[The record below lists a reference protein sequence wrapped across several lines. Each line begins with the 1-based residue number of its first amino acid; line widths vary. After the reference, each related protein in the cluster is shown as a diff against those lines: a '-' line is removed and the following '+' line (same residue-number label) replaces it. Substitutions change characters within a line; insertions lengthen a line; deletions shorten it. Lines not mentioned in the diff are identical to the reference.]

1 MYVVKR
7 DGHKEPIMFDKITS
21 RVRKLCYSLNELVDP
36 VKVSMRVIE
45 GLYDGVTT
53 SELDNLAAEI
63 AATMTTTHPDYAKL
77 AARISVSNLHKN
89 TKKSFSETMSDL
101 YTYVNPRT
109 NKKAPLLSDETYKI
123 IAKNAEFLD
132 STIIYNRDF
141 HYDYFGF
148 KTLERSYLLKLNG
161 KVAERPQHM
170 LMRVSIGIHME
181 DLDSAIETYNLMSKK
196 YFTHATPTLFNSG
209 TPKPQM
215 SSCFLLTTKDD
226 SIDGIY
232 DTLKQTAKISQS
244 AGGIGLSIHN
254 IRATGSYIA
263 GTNGTSNGIVPMLR
277 VFNDTARYV
286 DQGGGKRKGSFALY
300 LETWHADIFDFL
312 ELKKNHGKEEMRA
325 RDLFYAMWISDLF
338 MKRVEE
344 DDKWTLMCPN
354 ECPGLQDCHG
364 NEFDKLY
371 LKYESKNKGRKTI
384 RARDLWEKILESQIE
399 TGTPYMLYKDAANR
413 KSNQKNLGTI
423 RSSNLCTEIIE
434 YTSTDEV
441 AVCNLASIALP
452 MFIEEN
458 AFDHKELFR
467 VTKQVTKNLN
477 RVIDRNYY
485 PVPEAQN
492 SNFRHRPVG
501 LGVQGLAD
509 AFISLRMPFTSDEA
523 KKLNQEIFETI
534 YFAALTASMEE
545 AQKDGAYKTYKG
557 SPISK
562 GEFQHNLWGVEDSEL
577 SGRWDWGNL
586 RKEIKKHGVRNSLL
600 VAPMPTASTS
610 QILGN
615 NECFEPYTSNIYTR
629 RVLSGEFIVVN
640 KHLLEDLVKL
650 GLWTE
655 DLKQELMKANGS
667 VQNIDIIPED
677 IKELYKTVWELSM
690 KDIID
695 MSRQRGYFIDQSQS
709 LNLFMEGA
717 TTAKLTSMHFYAWKS
732 GLKTG
737 MYYLRTKSAVDA
749 IKFTLDN
756 KKKKE
761 PVKEIVETDVAISA
775 AAPKSASKSAS
786 KSAPK
791 SAPKSASK
799 PAANPSNIEVEP
811 LAPEELKEMLKKAK
825 ESEDDDCLMCGS

>member
-1 MYVVKR
+1 MYVLKR
-7 DGHKEPIMFDKITS
+7 DGRKELMMFDKITA
-21 RVRKLCYSLNELVDP
+21 RVRKLCYGLNELVDP
-36 VKVSMRVIE
+36 VKVAMRVIE

-63 AATMTTTHPDYAKL
+63 AATMTTAHPDYARL

-89 TKKSFSETMSDL
+89 TKKTFSEVMHDL
-101 YTYVNPRT
+101 YNYVNPRT
-109 NKKAPLLSDETYKI
+109 GKDAPLLSDEVYQVIMDNKD
-123 IAKNAEFLD
+123 KLD

-141 HYDYFGF
+141 GYDYFGF

-161 KVAERPQHM
+161 KIAERPQHM
-170 LMRVSIGIHME
+170 LMRVSIGIHLN
-181 DLDSAIETYNLMSKK
+181 DLDAALETYELMSKK

-215 SSCFLLTTKDD
+215 SSCFLLTMKDD

-244 AGGIGLSIHN
+244 AGGIGLAIHN
-254 IRATGSYIA
+254 IRATGSYIS
-263 GTNGTSNGIVPMLR
+263 GTNGTSNGIVPMLK

-286 DQGGGKRKGSFALY
+286 DQGGGKRKGSFAMY

-312 ELKKNHGKEEMRA
+312 DLKKNHGKEEMRA

-338 MKRVEE
+338 MERVQE
-344 DDKWTLMCPN
+344 DGKWTLMCPN
-354 ECPGLQDCHG
+354 ECPGMDEVHSE
-364 NEFDKLY
+364 EFEALY
-371 LKYESKNKGRKTI
+371 LKYEAEGKGRKTI
-384 RARDLWEKILESQIE
+384 KARELWEKILESQIE

-423 RSSNLCTEIIE
+423 RSSNLCTEIME
-434 YTSTDEV
+434 YTSPDEV

-452 MFIEEN
+452 MFIKNGE
-458 AFDHKELFR
+458 FDHKELYKI
-467 VTKQVTKNLN
+467 TKRVTKNLN

-485 PVPEAQN
+485 PVKEAEN

-509 AFISLRMPFTSDEA
+509 TFIKLRMPFTSDAA
-523 KKLNQEIFETI
+523 KKLNQEIFETL
-534 YFAALTASMEE
+534 YFAAVTASMEE
-545 AQKDGAYKTYKG
+545 ATADGPYQTYEG
-557 SPISK
+557 SPISQ
-562 GEFQHNLWGVEDSEL
+562 GEFQHNLWGINDNEL
-577 SGRWDWGNL
+577 SGRWDWAKL
-586 RKEIKKHGVRNSLL
+586 RGEVKKHGVRNSLL

-629 RVLSGEFIVVN
+629 RVLSGEFIIVN
-640 KHLLEDLVKL
+640 KHLLEDLVEL
-650 GLWTE
+650 GLWNE
-655 DLKQELMKANGS
+655 GLKQDIMRANGS
-667 VQNIDIIPED
+667 IQGIESIPQD

-695 MSRQRGYFIDQSQS
+695 MSRHRGYFIDQSQS

-717 TTAKLTSMHFYAWKS
+717 TMAKLTSMHFYAWKS

-756 KKKKE
+756 KKKE
-761 PVKEIVETDVAISA
+761 QPVAEAIIESTPMVDTVMAQQKQQAVKTA
-775 AAPKSASKSAS
+775 AKFAEKQTPE
-786 KSAPK
+786 
-791 SAPKSASK
+791 
-799 PAANPSNIEVEP
+799 EVEP
-811 LAPEELKEMLKKAK
+811 MSADEMKALIAQAK
-825 ESEDDDCLMCGS
+825 EAEGDDCLMCGS

>member
-7 DGHKEPIMFDKITS
+7 DGRKEPMMFDKITA
-21 RVRKLCYSLNELVDP
+21 RVRKLCYGLNDLVDP
-36 VKVSMRVIE
+36 VKVAMRVIE

-63 AATMTTTHPDYAKL
+63 AATLTTAHPDYAKL

-89 TKKSFSETMSDL
+89 TKKSFSDTMKDL
-101 YTYVNPRT
+101 HEYVNPRT
-109 NKKAPLLSDETYKI
+109 GKKAPLLSDEVFAVIKE
-123 IAKNAEFLD
+123 NAEVLD

-141 HYDYFGF
+141 GYDYFGF

-161 KVAERPQHM
+161 KIAERPQHM
-170 LMRVSIGIHME
+170 LMRVAVGIHLN
-181 DLDSAIETYNLMSKK
+181 DIDAAIETYELMSKK

-215 SSCFLLTTKDD
+215 SSCFLLATKDD

-254 IRATGSYIA
+254 VRATGSYIA
-263 GTNGTSNGIVPMLR
+263 GTNGTSNGIVPMLK

-286 DQGGGKRKGSFALY
+286 DQGGGKRKGSFAIY
-300 LETWHADIFDFL
+300 VEPWHADIFDFL
-312 ELKKNHGKEEMRA
+312 DLKKNHGKEEMRA
-325 RDLFYAMWISDLF
+325 RDLFYAMWIPDLF
-338 MKRVEE
+338 MKRVEA
-344 DDKWTLMCPN
+344 DANWTLMCPN
-354 ECPGLQDCHG
+354 ECTGLFTTHSE
-364 NEFDKLY
+364 EFEKKY
-371 LKYESKNKGRKTI
+371 LAYEEAGKGRKTI
-384 RARDLWEKILESQIE
+384 RARELWEKILESQIE

-423 RSSNLCTEIIE
+423 RSSNLCTEILE
-434 YTSTDEV
+434 YTSPDEV

-452 MFIEEN
+452 MFVKNGE
-458 AFDHKELFR
+458 FDHKELFR
-467 VTKQVTKNLN
+467 VTKRVTKNLN

-485 PVPEAQN
+485 PVKEAEN
-492 SNFRHRPVG
+492 SNMRHRPIG

-509 AFISLRMPFTSDEA
+509 AFILMRLPFTSDEA
-523 KKLNQEIFETI
+523 KTINQDIFETL
-534 YFAALTASMEE
+534 YYAAVTASMELAKE
-545 AQKDGAYKTYKG
+545 EGAYSSYEG

-562 GEFQHNLWGVEDSEL
+562 GDFQHNLWGIKDEEL
-577 SGRWDWGNL
+577 SGRWDWSKL
-586 RKEIKKHGVRNSLL
+586 RKKVEKFGVRNSLL

-650 GLWTE
+650 GLWNE
-655 DLKQELMKANGS
+655 SLKQELMRANGS
-667 VQNIDIIPED
+667 IQHIDIIPEE

-709 LNLFMEGA
+709 LNLFMENANYG
-717 TTAKLTSMHFYAWKS
+717 KLTSMHFYAWKS

-737 MYYLRTKSAVDA
+737 MYYLRTKAAVDA

-756 KKKKE
+756 TKKKE
-761 PVKEIVETDVAISA
+761 VPISVAAEAEVAAASPEAVVAMPVETTPVKQEE
-775 AAPKSASKSAS
+775 
-786 KSAPK
+786 
-791 SAPKSASK
+791 
-799 PAANPSNIEVEP
+799 ANVEP
-811 LAPEELKEMLKKAK
+811 MTAAEMKELIEKAK
-825 ESEDDDCLMCGS
+825 EGQADDDCLMCGS

>member
-1 MYVVKR
+1 
-7 DGHKEPIMFDKITS
+7 MFDKITA
-21 RVRKLCYSLNELVDP
+21 RVKKLCYDLNPLVDP
-36 VKVSMRVIE
+36 VRVAMRVIE

-53 SELDNLAAEI
+53 SELDNLASEI
-63 AATMTTTHPDYAKL
+63 AATMTTSHPDYAQL

-89 TKKSFSETMSDL
+89 TKKSFSETMTDL
-101 YTYVNPRT
+101 YKYVNPRT
-109 NKKAPLLSDETYKI
+109 GKDAPLLSDEVYNI
-123 IAKNAEFLD
+123 IQKNKEVLD
-132 STIIYNRDF
+132 SSIIYNRDF
-141 HYDYFGF
+141 GYDFFGF

-161 KVAERPQHM
+161 EIVERPQHM
-170 LMRVSIGIHME
+170 LMRVSVGIHM
-181 DLDSAIETYNLMSKK
+181 DDIDSVLETYELMSKRF
-196 YFTHATPTLFNSG
+196 FTHATPTLFNSG

-215 SSCFLLTTKDD
+215 SSCFLLAMQDD

-254 IRATGSYIA
+254 VRATGSYIS

-277 VFNDTARYV
+277 VYNDTARYV
-286 DQGGGKRKGSFALY
+286 DQGGGKRKGSFAIY
-300 LETWHADIFDFL
+300 IEPWHADIFDFL
-312 ELKKNHGKEEMRA
+312 DLRKNHGKEEMRA
-325 RDLFYAMWISDLF
+325 RDLFYAMWTPDLF
-338 MKRVEE
+338 MKRVEADAE
-344 DDKWTLMCPN
+344 WTLMCPN
-354 ECPGLQDCHG
+354 ECPDLYKCHSD
-364 NEFDKLY
+364 EFDALY
-371 LKYESKNKGRKTI
+371 TKYESEGKGRKTI
-384 RARDLWEKILESQIE
+384 RARELWEKILESQIE

-423 RSSNLCTEIIE
+423 RSSNLCTEIME
-434 YTSTDEV
+434 YTSPDEV

-452 MFIEEN
+452 MFVKDG
-458 AFDHKELFR
+458 AFDHDELYR

-485 PVPEAQN
+485 PVQEAEN
-492 SNFRHRPVG
+492 SNMRHRPVG

-509 AFISLRMPFTSDEA
+509 AFIQLRLPFTSQEA
-523 KKLNQEIFETI
+523 KDLNQDIFETL
-534 YFAALTASMEE
+534 YFAAVTASMEE
-545 AQKDGAYKTYKG
+545 AEKDGPYSTFKG
-557 SPISK
+557 SPMSK
-562 GEFQHNLWGVEDSEL
+562 GEFQHNMWGVKDEEL
-577 SGRWDWGNL
+577 SGRWDWAAL
-586 RKEIKKHGVRNSLL
+586 RKQVKKHGVRNSLL

-640 KHLLEDLVKL
+640 KHLLEDLVEL

-655 DLKQELMKANGS
+655 DMKQELMRANGS
-667 VQNIDIIPED
+667 VQNIEGIPAE

-695 MSRQRGYFIDQSQS
+695 MSRHRGYFIDQSQS

-717 TTAKLTSMHFYAWKS
+717 TMAKLTSMHFYAWKS

-749 IKFTLDN
+749 IKFTLSN
-756 KKKKE
+756 KEKAQV
-761 PVKEIVETDVAISA
+761 PETA
-775 AAPKSASKSAS
+775 AAAAAQ
-786 KSAPK
+786 APLK
-791 SAPKSASK
+791 ANTAAK
-799 PAANPSNIEVEP
+799 PAAVPVEP
-811 LAPEELKEMLKKAK
+811 LTPEELKTMLDQSR

>member
-1 MYVVKR
+1 MYVLKR
-7 DGHKEPIMFDKITS
+7 DGREEPIMFDKITA
-21 RVRKLCYSLNELVDP
+21 RVRKLCYGLNALVDP
-36 VKVSMRVIE
+36 VKVAMRVIE

-53 SELDNLAAEI
+53 SELDNLAAET
-63 AATMTTTHPDYAKL
+63 AATMTTTHPDYALL

-89 TKKSFSETMSDL
+89 TKKSFVDTMTDL

-109 NKKAPLLSDETYKI
+109 GKKAPLLADNVYKVI
-123 IAKNAEFLD
+123 KENAERLD

-141 HYDYFGF
+141 GYDYFGF

-161 KVAERPQHM
+161 EIVERPQHM
-170 LMRVSIGIHME
+170 LMRVSVGIHLE
-181 DLDSAIETYNLMSKK
+181 DLDAAIETYHLMSKK

-215 SSCFLLTTKDD
+215 SSCFLLTMKDD

-286 DQGGGKRKGSFALY
+286 DQGGGKRKGSFAIY
-300 LETWHADIFDFL
+300 VEPWHADIFDFL
-312 ELKKNHGKEEMRA
+312 NLKKNHGKEEMRA
-325 RDLFYAMWISDLF
+325 RDLFYAMWIPDLF
-338 MKRVEE
+338 MRRVEE
-344 DDKWTLMCPN
+344 DTTWTLMCPN
-354 ECPGLQDCHG
+354 ECPGLYDSHG
-364 NEFDKLY
+364 EEFEKKY
-371 LKYESKNKGRKTI
+371 LEYEKDNKGRKTI
-384 RARDLWEKILESQIE
+384 KARELWEKILESQIE

-423 RSSNLCTEIIE
+423 RSSNLCTEILE
-434 YTSTDEV
+434 YTSSDEV

-452 MFIEEN
+452 MFVKDGG
-458 AFDHKELFR
+458 FDHQGLYD
-467 VTKQVTKNLN
+467 VTVRATKNLN
-477 RVIDRNYY
+477 KVIDRNYY
-485 PVPEAQN
+485 PVKEAEN
-492 SNFRHRPVG
+492 SNFRHRPIG

-509 AFISLRMPFTSDEA
+509 TFIKLRMPFTSDEA
-523 KKLNQEIFETI
+523 KALNQEIFETL
-534 YFAALTASMEE
+534 YFASLTASKDE
-545 AQKDGAYKTYKG
+545 AKNEGPYESYKG

-562 GEFQHNLWGVEDSEL
+562 GEFQHNLWGIKDEEL
-577 SGRWDWGNL
+577 SGRWDWSAL
-586 RKEIKKHGVRNSLL
+586 RKDIKKHGVRNSLL

-640 KHLLEDLVKL
+640 KHLLEDLVNL
-650 GLWTE
+650 GLWNE
-655 DLKQELMKANGS
+655 DLKQELMRANGS
-667 VQNIDIIPED
+667 VQQLDNVPDD
-677 IKELYKTVWELSM
+677 IKELYKTAWEMSM

-717 TTAKLTSMHFYAWKS
+717 TMAKLTSMHFYAWKS

-749 IKFTLDN
+749 IKFTLD
-756 KKKKE
+756 KKKANE
-761 PVKEIVETDVAISA
+761 PEAAVATTKVKAAQQSENPVVA
-775 AAPKSASKSAS
+775 
-786 KSAPK
+786 
-791 SAPKSASK
+791 
-799 PAANPSNIEVEP
+799 EP
-811 LAPEELKEMLKKAK
+811 LTPGELKEMLAK
-825 ESEDDDCLMCGS
+825 SKENEDDDCLMCGS

>member
-1 MYVVKR
+1 MFVLKR
-7 DGHKEPIMFDKITS
+7 DGRKEPIMFDKITA
-21 RVRKLCYSLNELVDP
+21 RIRKLNYGLNPLVDP
-36 VKVSMRVIE
+36 VRVAMRVIE

-89 TKKSFSETMSDL
+89 TKKLFSETMDDL

-109 NKKAPLLSDETYKI
+109 GKKAPLLSDEVYKI
-123 IAKNAEFLD
+123 IQKNADKLD
-132 STIIYNRDF
+132 SSIIYNRDF
-141 HYDYFGF
+141 GYDFFGF

-161 KVAERPQHM
+161 QIVERPQHM
-170 LMRVSIGIHME
+170 LMRVSIGIH
-181 DLDSAIETYNLMSKK
+181 LDDIDAALETYELMSKR

-215 SSCFLLTTKDD
+215 SSCFLLAMKDD

-254 IRATGSYIA
+254 VRATGSYIA

-286 DQGGGKRKGSFALY
+286 DQGGGKRKGSFAIY
-300 LETWHADIFDFL
+300 VEPWHADIFDFL

-325 RDLFYAMWISDLF
+325 RDLFYAMWTPDLF
-338 MKRVEE
+338 MKRVEQDAE
-344 DDKWTLMCPN
+344 WPLMCPN
-354 ECPGLQDCHG
+354 ECPNLYDVHG
-364 NEFDKLY
+364 DEFDELY
-371 LKYESKNKGRKTI
+371 LKYESEGKGRKTI
-384 RARDLWEKILESQIE
+384 KARDLWEKILESQIE

-423 RSSNLCTEIIE
+423 RSSNLCTEIME
-434 YTSTDEV
+434 YTSADEI

-452 MFIEEN
+452 MFVKDGK
-458 AFDHKELFR
+458 FDHQSLFD
-467 VTKQVTKNLN
+467 VTVRVTKNLN

-485 PVPEAQN
+485 PVKEAQN

-509 AFISLRMPFTSDEA
+509 TFIMLRLPFTSEKA
-523 KKLNQEIFETI
+523 KELNQEIFETL
-534 YFAALTASMEE
+534 YFAAVTASTEE
-545 AQKDGAYKTYKG
+545 AKKDGPYETYKG
-557 SPISK
+557 SPMSK
-562 GEFQHNLWGVEDSEL
+562 GEFQHNLWGIKDEEL
-577 SGRWDWGNL
+577 SGRWDWASL
-586 RKEIKKHGVRNSLL
+586 RKTVKKQGVRNSLL

-640 KHLLEDLVKL
+640 KHLLEDLVER
-650 GLWTE
+650 GLWNE
-655 DLKQELMKANGS
+655 DMKQELMRNNGS
-667 VQNIDIIPED
+667 IQNIEGIPED
-677 IKELYKTVWELSM
+677 IKELYRTVWEMSM

-695 MSRQRGYFIDQSQS
+695 MSRHRGYFIDQSQS

-717 TTAKLTSMHFYAWKS
+717 TMAKLTSMHFYGWKS

-756 KKKKE
+756 KSKAKTPE
-761 PVKEIVETDVAISA
+761 VAAANSVSA
-775 AAPKSASKSAS
+775 AATAGTKA
-786 KSAPK
+786 APV
-791 SAPKSASK
+791 P
-799 PAANPSNIEVEP
+799 VEP
-811 LAPEELKEMLKKAK
+811 LSPEELKQMLSQAK

>member
-1 MYVVKR
+1 MYVLKR
-7 DGHKEPIMFDKITS
+7 DGRKEPIMFDKITA
-21 RVRKLCYSLNELVDP
+21 RVRKLCYGLNDLVDP
-36 VKVSMRVIE
+36 VKVAMRVIE

-53 SELDNLAAEI
+53 SELDNLAAET
-63 AATMTTTHPDYAKL
+63 AATMTTTHPDYAQL

-89 TKKSFSETMSDL
+89 TKKSFVETMTDL

-109 NKKAPLLSDETYKI
+109 GKKAPLLADNVHKI
-123 IAKNAEFLD
+123 IKDNAELLD

-141 HYDYFGF
+141 GYDYFGF
-148 KTLERSYLLKLNG
+148 KTLERSYLLKING
-161 KVAERPQHM
+161 QIVERPQHM
-170 LMRVSIGIHME
+170 LMRVSVGIHLD
-181 DLDSAIETYNLMSKK
+181 DLDAAIETYHLMSKR

-215 SSCFLLTTKDD
+215 SSCFLLAMKDD

-286 DQGGGKRKGSFALY
+286 DQGGGKRKGSFAIY
-300 LETWHADIFDFL
+300 VEPWHADIFDFL
-312 ELKKNHGKEEMRA
+312 NLKKNHGKEEMRA
-325 RDLFYAMWISDLF
+325 RDLFYAMWIPDLF
-338 MKRVEE
+338 MRRVEE
-344 DDKWTLMCPN
+344 DSTWTLMCPN
-354 ECPGLQDCHG
+354 ECPGLYDSHG
-364 NEFDKLY
+364 DEFEK
-371 LKYESKNKGRKTI
+371 KYSDYEKNNKGRKTI
-384 RARDLWEKILESQIE
+384 QARELWEKILESQIE

-413 KSNQKNLGTI
+413 KSNQQNLGTI
-423 RSSNLCTEIIE
+423 RSSNLCTEILE

-452 MFIEEN
+452 MFVKDG
-458 AFDHKELFR
+458 AFDHQELYD
-467 VTKQVTKNLN
+467 VTVRATKNLN
-477 RVIDRNYY
+477 KVIDRNYY
-485 PVPEAQN
+485 PVKEAKN
-492 SNFRHRPVG
+492 SNFRHRPIG

-509 AFISLRMPFTSDEA
+509 TFIKLRMPFTSDEA
-523 KKLNQEIFETI
+523 KTLNQEIFETL
-534 YFAALTASMEE
+534 YFAAVTAS
-545 AQKDGAYKTYKG
+545 KDMAKDEGPYESYKG

-562 GEFQHNLWGVEDSEL
+562 GEFQHNLWGIKDSEL
-577 SGRWDWGNL
+577 SGRWDWVAL
-586 RKEIKKHGVRNSLL
+586 RKEVKKHGVRNSLL

-640 KHLLEDLVKL
+640 KHLLEDLVNL
-650 GLWTE
+650 GLWDE
-655 DLKQELMKANGS
+655 DLKQELMRANGS
-667 VQNIDIIPED
+667 VQQLDNIPDD
-677 IKELYKTVWELSM
+677 IKELYKTAWELSM

-717 TTAKLTSMHFYAWKS
+717 TMAKLTSMHFYAWKS

-749 IKFTLDN
+749 IKFTLD
-756 KKKKE
+756 KKKE
-761 PVKEIVETDVAISA
+761 EKVPETAPAAATASA
-775 AAPKSASKSAS
+775 AKAAPKAAE
-786 KSAPK
+786 
-791 SAPKSASK
+791 K
-799 PAANPSNIEVEP
+799 PVAIEP
-811 LAPEELKEMLKKAK
+811 LTPSELKEMLAK
-825 ESEDDDCLMCGS
+825 SKENEDDDCLMCGS

>member
-1 MYVVKR
+1 MYVLKR
-7 DGHKEPIMFDKITS
+7 DGRKEPIMFDKITA
-21 RVRKLCYSLNELVDP
+21 RVRKLCYGLNDLVDP
-36 VKVSMRVIE
+36 VKVAMRVIE

-53 SELDNLAAEI
+53 SELDNLAAET
-63 AATMTTTHPDYAKL
+63 AATMTTAHPDYALL

-89 TKKSFSETMSDL
+89 TKTSFVDTMTDL

-109 NKKAPLLSDETYKI
+109 GKKAPLLADNVYKI
-123 IAKNAEFLD
+123 IKDNAELLD

-141 HYDYFGF
+141 GYDYFGF

-161 KVAERPQHM
+161 EIVERPQHM
-170 LMRVSIGIHME
+170 LMRVSVGIHLD
-181 DLDSAIETYNLMSKK
+181 DLDAAIETYHLMSKK

-215 SSCFLLTTKDD
+215 SSCFLLAMKDD

-286 DQGGGKRKGSFALY
+286 DQGGGKRKGSFAIY
-300 LETWHADIFDFL
+300 VEPWHADIFDFL
-312 ELKKNHGKEEMRA
+312 NLKKNHGKEEMRA
-325 RDLFYAMWISDLF
+325 RDLFYAMWIPDLF
-338 MKRVEE
+338 MRRVEE
-344 DDKWTLMCPN
+344 DTTWTLMCPN
-354 ECPGLQDCHG
+354 ECPGLYDSHG
-364 NEFDKLY
+364 EEFEKKY
-371 LKYESKNKGRKTI
+371 LEYEAENKGRKTI
-384 RARDLWEKILESQIE
+384 KARELWEKILESQIE

-423 RSSNLCTEIIE
+423 RSSNLCTEILE
-434 YTSTDEV
+434 YTSADEV

-452 MFIEEN
+452 MFVKDGG
-458 AFDHKELFR
+458 FDHQGLYD
-467 VTKQVTKNLN
+467 VTVRATKNLN
-477 RVIDRNYY
+477 KVIDRNYY
-485 PVPEAQN
+485 PVKEAEN
-492 SNFRHRPVG
+492 SNFRHRPIG

-509 AFISLRMPFTSDEA
+509 TFIKLRMPFTSDEA
-523 KKLNQEIFETI
+523 KALNQEIFETL
-534 YFAALTASMEE
+534 YFAALSASKDMAKEE
-545 AQKDGAYKTYKG
+545 GTYESYKG

-562 GEFQHNLWGVEDSEL
+562 GEFQHNLWGIKDEEL
-577 SGRWDWGNL
+577 SGRWDWASL
-586 RKEIKKHGVRNSLL
+586 RKDVKKHGVRNSLL

-640 KHLLEDLVKL
+640 KHLLEDLVNL
-650 GLWTE
+650 GLWNE
-655 DLKQELMKANGS
+655 DLKQELMRANGS
-667 VQNIDIIPED
+667 VQQLDNVPEE
-677 IKELYKTVWELSM
+677 IKELYKTAWEMSM

-717 TTAKLTSMHFYAWKS
+717 TMAKLTSMHFYAWKS

-749 IKFTLDN
+749 IKFTLD
-756 KKKKE
+756 KKRDEKVPKAVAVAE
-761 PVKEIVETDVAISA
+761 TTKVKADQPAEKPVA
-775 AAPKSASKSAS
+775 
-786 KSAPK
+786 
-791 SAPKSASK
+791 
-799 PAANPSNIEVEP
+799 VEP
-811 LAPEELKEMLKKAK
+811 LTPGELKEMLAK
-825 ESEDDDCLMCGS
+825 SRENEDDDCLMCGS

>member
-1 MYVVKR
+1 
-7 DGHKEPIMFDKITS
+7 
-21 RVRKLCYSLNELVDP
+21 
-36 VKVSMRVIE
+36 

-53 SELDNLAAEI
+53 SELDNLAAET
-63 AATMTTTHPDYAKL
+63 AATMTTTHPDYAQL

-89 TKKSFSETMSDL
+89 TKKSFVETMTDL

-109 NKKAPLLSDETYKI
+109 GKKAPLLADNVHKI
-123 IAKNAEFLD
+123 IKDNAELLD

-141 HYDYFGF
+141 GYDYFGF
-148 KTLERSYLLKLNG
+148 KTLERSYLLKING
-161 KVAERPQHM
+161 QIVERPQHM
-170 LMRVSIGIHME
+170 LMRVSVGIHLD
-181 DLDSAIETYNLMSKK
+181 DLDAAIETYHLMSKR

-215 SSCFLLTTKDD
+215 SSCFLLAMKDD

-286 DQGGGKRKGSFALY
+286 DQGGGKRKGSFAIY
-300 LETWHADIFDFL
+300 VEPWHADIFDFL
-312 ELKKNHGKEEMRA
+312 NLKKNHGKEEMRA
-325 RDLFYAMWISDLF
+325 RDLFYAMWIPDLF
-338 MKRVEE
+338 MRRVEE
-344 DDKWTLMCPN
+344 DSTWTLMCPN
-354 ECPGLQDCHG
+354 ECPGLYDSHG
-364 NEFDKLY
+364 DEFEKKY
-371 LKYESKNKGRKTI
+371 LDYEKNNKGRKTI
-384 RARDLWEKILESQIE
+384 QARELWEKILESQIE

-413 KSNQKNLGTI
+413 KSNQQNLGTI
-423 RSSNLCTEIIE
+423 RSSNLCTEILE
-434 YTSTDEV
+434 YTSPDEV

-452 MFIEEN
+452 MFIKDG
-458 AFDHKELFR
+458 AFDHQELYD
-467 VTKQVTKNLN
+467 VTVRATKNLN
-477 RVIDRNYY
+477 KVIDRNYY
-485 PVPEAQN
+485 PVKEAEN
-492 SNFRHRPVG
+492 SNFRHRPIG

-509 AFISLRMPFTSDEA
+509 TFIKLRMPFTSDEA
-523 KKLNQEIFETI
+523 KTLNQEIFETL
-534 YFAALTASMEE
+534 YFAAVTAS
-545 AQKDGAYKTYKG
+545 KDMAKDEGPYESYKG

-562 GEFQHNLWGVEDSEL
+562 GEFQHNLWGIKDSEL
-577 SGRWDWGNL
+577 SGRWDWVAL
-586 RKEIKKHGVRNSLL
+586 RKEVVKHGVRNSLL

-640 KHLLEDLVKL
+640 KHLLEDLVNL
-650 GLWTE
+650 GLWDE
-655 DLKQELMKANGS
+655 DLKQELMRANGS
-667 VQNIDIIPED
+667 VQQLDNIPDD
-677 IKELYKTVWELSM
+677 IKELYKTAWELSM

-717 TTAKLTSMHFYAWKS
+717 TMAKLTSMHFYAWKS

-749 IKFTLDN
+749 IKFTLD
-756 KKKKE
+756 KKKE
-761 PVKEIVETDVAISA
+761 EKVPETAPAAATASA
-775 AAPKSASKSAS
+775 AKATPKAKA
-786 KSAPK
+786 AE
-791 SAPKSASK
+791 K
-799 PAANPSNIEVEP
+799 PVAVEP
-811 LAPEELKEMLKKAK
+811 LTPSELKEMLAK
-825 ESEDDDCLMCGS
+825 SKENEDDDCLMCGS